1 VYSRRV
7 DVEVRLIALAL
18 LITHSLAACSDD
30 DNIEMPAPPTA
41 GASGTGTGASS
52 ATSTAGNAALA
63 SASGLAAGSGAAGRT
78 GMDAGIAGAAGAT
91 TGPSAGAPSDDAGEP
106 TPKPGAAGSGG
117 GPSFTDSFEQDATL
131 DPARYEI
138 VMKDCSGTGTAAVD
152 TSAAHSGTNSL
163 RIQGGGGYCNHVFVR
178 PKSLTNALPAPLYA
192 RVFVKVATALTEN
205 HVTFIAMH
213 DLHEDKD
220 LRLGGQ
226 KQVLVWNRES
236 DDATLPE
243 LSPTGVMLSA
253 ALPPGDWHCLEW
265 SVNPTTRAIETW
277 LDERAIAGL
286 TVDAQPTPDV
296 DTQWLRKTDWQPQPI
311 DVRLGWESYGN
322 DTNTLWLDDLA
333 LGTTRLR
340 CAP

>member
-1 VYSRRV
+1 V
-7 DVEVRLIALAL
+7 DVEVRLIALAI
-18 LITHSLAACSDD
+18 LITLGLAACSGDD
-30 DNIEMPAPPTA
+30 RVAMPAPVTA
-41 GASGTGTGASS
+41 GSSGASGTGTAGVSGS
-52 ATSTAGNAALA
+52 AGNGGAG
-63 SASGLAAGSGAAGRT
+63 GLAADSGTAGRT
-78 GMDAGIAGAAGAT
+78 AIDAGIAGAAGAAT
-91 TGPSAGAPSDDAGEP
+91 APQAGAPSDDAGEP
-106 TPKPGAAGSGG
+106 NPKPSGG
-117 GPSFTDSFEQDATL
+117 EPSFTDSFEQGATL
-131 DPARYEI
+131 DAARYEI

-152 TSAAHSGTNSL
+152 ASAAHSGTHSL

-178 PKSLTNALPAPLYA
+178 PKALTNALPAPLYA
-192 RVFVKVATALTEN
+192 RVFVKIATALTEN

-213 DLHEDKD
+213 DMREDKD

-277 LDERAIAGL
+277 LDERPITGL

-322 DTNTLWLDDLA
+322 DTNTLWFDDLA
-333 LGTTRLR
+333 LGSTRLR
-340 CAP
+340 CTP

>member
-1 VYSRRV
+1 MYSRRV
-7 DVEVRLIALAL
+7 DVEVRVIALAS
-18 LITHSLAACSDD
+18 LIILGLAACSGDTK
-30 DNIEMPAPPTA
+30 NEMPATS
-41 GASGTGTGASS
+41 GGSGTSGTGAVAGGPAP
-52 ATSTAGNAALA
+52 AGNSALA
-63 SASGLAAGSGAAGRT
+63 GTRGLAAGSGGAGRVAA
-78 GMDAGIAGAAGAT
+78 MDAGIANAADAT
-91 TGPSAGAPSDDAGEP
+91 TGPQGGAPSDDAGEP
-106 TPKPGAAGSGG
+106 NPKPSGG
-117 GPSFTDSFEQDATL
+117 EPSFTDSFEQGTTLDAT
-131 DPARYEI
+131 RYEL

-152 TSAAHSGTNSL
+152 ASAAHSGTHSL

-192 RVFVKVATALTEN
+192 RVFVKIGTALTEN

-213 DLHEDKD
+213 DMREDKD

-265 SVNPTTRAIETW
+265 SVNPMTRAIETW
-277 LDERAIAGL
+277 LDDKPIAGL

-322 DTNTLWLDDLA
+322 DTNTLWFDDFA
-333 LGTTRLR
+333 LGTTRVG
-340 CAP
+340 CAL